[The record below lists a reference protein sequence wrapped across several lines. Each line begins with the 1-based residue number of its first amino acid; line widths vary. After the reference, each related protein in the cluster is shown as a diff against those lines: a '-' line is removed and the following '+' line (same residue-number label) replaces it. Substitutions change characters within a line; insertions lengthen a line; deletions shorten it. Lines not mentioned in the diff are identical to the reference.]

1 MKYKC
6 VALCA
11 VALMLTGCAQQ
22 NKNNAKPA
30 YQTKNTVKQNI
41 TTNVANED
49 AVSVE
54 NSDATKQVSLSHI
67 TQCNRDLESMRTVDI
82 KQYMH
87 YQREYDELMK
97 SSANFLTVKDDV
109 SPEIASL
116 ARPRFQFA
124 LVNLCYRIKDALART
139 FIKQAGGGK

>member
-1 MKYKC
+1 MKYNC
-6 VALCA
+6 VAFYP
-11 VALMLTGCAQQ
+11 VALMLTGYEQQ
-22 NKNNAKPA
+22 NKNNVKPVN
-30 YQTKNTVKQNI
+30 QTKNTLKQNI

-87 YQREYDELMK
+87 YQRKSYELMK
-97 SSANFLTVKDDV
+97 SSANFLTVKDDG

-116 ARPRFQFA
+116 VRPRFQFA

>member
-22 NKNNAKPA
+22 NKNNVKPV

-41 TTNVANED
+41 TTNTAGD
-49 AVSVE
+49 AVLAE
-54 NSDATKQVSLSHI
+54 KSDATKQESLSHI

-97 SSANFLTVKDDV
+97 SSASFLTVKDDV